1 MMATNTAYYHPA
13 NSTPCMHTHAMHDR
27 LTEKAV
33 ASLFLHYLYAL
44 CTSSQTIAATL
55 LHNHSHSKFHLLIS
69 SSLVKL
75 KKKKKKYVMILE
87 RRKCHRNTVLEY

>member
-13 NSTPCMHTHAMHDR
+13 NSTPCMHTHVMHDR

-44 CTSSQTIAATL
+44 YASSQTIAAT
-55 LHNHSHSKFHLLIS
+55 
-69 SSLVKL
+69 
-75 KKKKKKYVMILE
+75 
-87 RRKCHRNTVLEY
+87 